1 MASVRVENLKK
12 IFRRGKIEVRAVD
25 GITIT
30 IPDGQAFGVLGPSG
44 HGKTTFLRL
53 IAGLEVPTDGTI
65 YFDDEL
71 VSAPG
76 RIVVEPEHR
85 GIAMVFQLWALYPNM
100 TVYDNI
106 AFPLRNAKVP
116 KSEID
121 KKVKEI
127 AEELGL
133 TKVLNHYP
141 RELSGGQMQRTAIA
155 RALVKN
161 PRLLLMDEP
170 FSNLDA
176 AVRDSARALVRK
188 IQRER
193 KLTTIIVSHDPA
205 DIFSIAEVAGVII
218 NGKFAQVSSP
228 TDIYDNPANE
238 VVAKLGGDINI
249 VNVTVSGG
257 FIYLSSSVKVPSPNP
272 KLEGKYRL
280 GVRPEDVMLSDS
292 TDAPGM
298 TFAGKVKVKVSSY
311 VAGVFR
317 TVVSPIDDDSV
328 ELMVNMGG
336 YVEPGS
342 EKNLLIRTQKIKLFD
357 ENGENV
363 TLSALK
369 TNS

>member
-1 MASVRVENLKK
+1 MASVRTENLKK
-12 IFRRGKIEVRAVD
+12 IFKKGKSEVHAVD
-25 GITIT
+25 GITLT
-30 IPDGQAFGVLGPSG
+30 IPDGQAFGILGPSG

-53 IAGLEVPTDGTI
+53 VAGLEVPTDGYI
-65 YFDDEL
+65 YFDDDL

-106 AFPLRNAKVP
+106 AFPLRNAGVP

-121 KKVKEI
+121 KRVREI

-133 TKVLNHYP
+133 TRVLNHYP
-141 RELSGGQMQRTAIA
+141 REISGGQMQRTALA

-161 PRLLLMDEP
+161 PRVLLLDEP

-176 AVRDSARALVRK
+176 AIRDGARALVRR

-218 NGKFAQVSSP
+218 NGKLVQVAPP
-228 TDIYDNPANE
+228 TEIYDSPANE
-238 VVAKLGGDINI
+238 TVARLGGDINVI
-249 VNVTVSGG
+249 EVKASDGI
-257 FIYLSSSVKVPSPNP
+257 IYISNSVKLPSPIP
-272 KLEGKYRL
+272 KLEGRFRL
-280 GVRPEDVMLSDS
+280 GIRPEDLVLSDS
-292 TDAPGM
+292 AEAPGM
-298 TFAGKVKVKVSSY
+298 TLVGRVKVKVSSY
-311 VAGVFR
+311 VAGIFR
-317 TVVSPIDDDSV
+317 TLVSPIDDDSI
-328 ELMVNMGG
+328 EILVNANG

-342 EKNLLIRTQKIKLFD
+342 EKNLLVRLPKVKVFS
-357 ENGENV
+357 EKGESL
-363 TLSALK
+363 TLPLK
-369 TNS
+369 S